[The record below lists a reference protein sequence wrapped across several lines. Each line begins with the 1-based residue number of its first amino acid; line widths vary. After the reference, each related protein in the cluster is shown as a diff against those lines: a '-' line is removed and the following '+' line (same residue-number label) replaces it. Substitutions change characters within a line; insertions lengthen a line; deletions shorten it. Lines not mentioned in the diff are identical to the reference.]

1 VSAPEPQRYVPF
13 ELPQQLVPQPFACL
27 TQGHHAQQAG
37 EQALSHMLRAYEKK
51 ARAVRKNRVA
61 A

>member
-37 EQALSHMLRAYEKK
+37 EQALSRMLHIYEQA
-51 ARAVRKNRVA
+51 ARRVRKNRGTA
-61 A
+61 